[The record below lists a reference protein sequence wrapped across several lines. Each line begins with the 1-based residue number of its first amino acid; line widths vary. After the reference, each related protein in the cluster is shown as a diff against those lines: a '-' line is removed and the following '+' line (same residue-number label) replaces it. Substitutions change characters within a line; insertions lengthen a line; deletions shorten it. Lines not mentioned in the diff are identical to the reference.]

1 MGEFIESLKFTCLT
15 LKSMPSLSPVDRH
28 RAVECL
34 SCLMC
39 KVPAEVE
46 QADALPSTFSWYCKQ
61 MSHGRSIGCY
71 FFHIFG
77 LVEVILLFKL
87 ASKYGTE
94 IVWYSQA
101 QKGCGRPW
109 GENTSV
115 RWVFWGDIWVQWL
128 RHCASAA
135 RGHRFNPW
143 SGN

>member
-1 MGEFIESLKFTCLT
+1 
-15 LKSMPSLSPVDRH
+15 
-28 RAVECL
+28 
-34 SCLMC
+34 
-39 KVPAEVE
+39 
-46 QADALPSTFSWYCKQ
+46 

-115 RWVFWGDIWVQWL
+115 R
-128 RHCASAA
+128 
-135 RGHRFNPW
+135 
-143 SGN
+143 